1 MNPMRRLLKFLD
13 PYKKEAILAIILLTL
28 VVVTDLSIPRLVQ
41 TIIDEGIVQNN
52 MGVIIRTS
60 LLMIG
65 ISILGAMLMIGNTIF
80 AVRASRNFS
89 ADVRKELFTKIQSF
103 SFGNIDDFQTGQL
116 LVRLTSDINQVEFI
130 FTMVLRMFT
139 RVPLM
144 LVGSIGMMVATNRQL
159 AMKMLMLLPLL
170 WIIVII
176 FVRIAQP
183 LFKEVQERLEK
194 LNQVLQENLAGVR
207 VVKAFVRRDYE
218 NKRFDNANKDL
229 MEKSIKVAQILS
241 VLIPIMFLLINL
253 GSVAVIYFGG
263 LQAYYGTISVGEIMA
278 FINYLLS
285 TMYPVLMLAMTA
297 GQISAANASAKRI
310 TEILDS
316 QPQVRDRYDALPLP
330 KFKGRVAFENVYF
343 SYDSD
348 GGEPVLKNINLVA
361 EPSQTVALIGATG
374 SGKSSLIHLIPR
386 LYDVS
391 SGKVTIDGVDV
402 RDLSEDSLRSNIG
415 ISLQESVLFSGTVR
429 DNIKYGRKDATDDEV
444 IAAAKAAQAHDF
456 IINFPEGYDTMV
468 GQRGAN
474 LSGGQKQRVA
484 IARALLI
491 QPKILILD
499 DSTSSV
505 DIDTEVKIEQALDE
519 LMTDKTCFVIAQ
531 RISTVLNADKIV
543 VLDEGEIVA
552 EGSHLELMDTSP
564 IYREIYDSQ
573 LGDGGDPDE

>member
-89 ADVRKELFTKIQSF
+89 ADVRRELFTKIQSF

-170 WIIVII
+170 LIIVII

-456 IINFPEGYDTMV
+456 ILNFPEGYDTMV

>member
-52 MGVIIRTS
+52 MGVIVRTS

-444 IAAAKAAQAHDF
+444 IAAAKATQAHDF

>member
-52 MGVIIRTS
+52 MGVIVRTS

-456 IINFPEGYDTMV
+456 ILNFPEGYDTMV